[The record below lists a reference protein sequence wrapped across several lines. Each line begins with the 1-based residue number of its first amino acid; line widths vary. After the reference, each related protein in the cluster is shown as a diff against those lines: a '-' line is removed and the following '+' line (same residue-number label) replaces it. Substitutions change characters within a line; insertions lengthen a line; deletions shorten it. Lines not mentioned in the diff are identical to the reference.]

1 MGGKIAQSLL
11 ISQNTSDLINSVI
24 TLATPFDKPVLMLD
38 LETYNYYQKIDKFW
52 MENRSNINLVT
63 NVTNHCKNAPLR
75 PALATED
82 KKLLDDKLVITIGGG
97 SRDLLVHSG
106 LTDSKFSDL
115 HVMVSF

>member
-11 ISQNTSDLINSVI
+11 ISPNTSSLINSVI

-38 LETYNYYQKIDKFW
+38 QETYNYYQKIDKFW
-52 MENRSNINLVT
+52 LENRSNINLVT
-63 NVTNHCKNAPLR
+63 NVTNHCKNSVLR
-75 PALATED
+75 PVVPEEE
-82 KKLLDDKLVITIGGG
+82 KKLLDDKLLITIGGG

-115 HVMVSF
+115 HVMVRF